1 MRKHTNEHIARIIA
15 LTDTKNKDS
24 LVRSL
29 IRNNNI
35 SDGQLIEV
43 LIPPIFIIDD
53 KIQVRPSTLR
63 PNRVIRIGQ

>member
-1 MRKHTNEHIARIIA
+1 MRKHTNEHVSRIIA

-24 LVRSL
+24 LVGSL

-53 KIQVRPSTLR
+53 KIQVQPSTLR
-63 PNRVIRIGQ
+63 PNGVIRIGQ